1 MNSGLDFSKLHVC
14 ICAGMQINR
23 SMGRYVPFGPGEHS
37 KMTEENTAV
46 VEGKS
51 VGKVSWRR
59 GFLTSHTVGGREG
72 EREREREREC

>member
-1 MNSGLDFSKLHVC
+1 
-14 ICAGMQINR
+14 
-23 SMGRYVPFGPGEHS
+23 MGRYVPFGPGEHS

-59 GFLTSHTVGGREG
+59 GFLTSHTVGGRDG
-72 EREREREREC
+72 ERERERVSKRRKQAKMTYIATKT